1 MAYILLVDDHPLI
14 RRGIAQSLHEEF
26 PESVLLEAEDAAGA
40 MKAVWDQPLSLVVL
54 DLSLRG
60 RSGLE
65 LLKEIKNVKPH
76 LPVLILSMHAEEQF
90 ATRALRAG
98 AAGYVSKDSPPTV
111 LIQAVRRA
119 MAGGKFVS
127 PETAERLANE
137 LTIDNSRPLHDQLSD
152 REHDILLRIG
162 SGQGISKIADALHL
176 SVKTVSTYR
185 TRVLNKMGM
194 ESNAELTQYVI
205 RNKLIE

>member
-1 MAYILLVDDHPLI
+1 MAHILLVDDHPLI
-14 RRGIAQSLHEEF
+14 RRGIAQSLREEF
-26 PESVLLEAEDAAGA
+26 PESIILEAEEAPEA
-40 MKAVWDQPLSLVVL
+40 MKAVWDQPLSLIVL

-65 LLKEIKNVKPH
+65 LLKEIKAAKPH

-98 AAGYVSKDSPPTV
+98 AAGYVSKDSAPSV
-111 LIQAVRRA
+111 LIQAVKRA
-119 MAGGKFVS
+119 LAGGKFVS

-137 LTIDNSRPLHDQLSD
+137 LAIDSSRPLHQQLSD

-162 SGQGISKIADALHL
+162 SGQGITKIADALNL

-185 TRVLNKMGM
+185 TRVLHKMGM
-194 ESNAELTQYVI
+194 ESNAELAQYVI
-205 RNKLIE
+205 RNKLID

>member
-1 MAYILLVDDHPLI
+1 MAHILVVDDHPLI

-26 PESVLLEAEDAAGA
+26 PESVLLEAEDAAEA
-40 MKAVWDQPLSLVVL
+40 MAAVWNQPLSLVVL

-65 LLKEIKNVKPH
+65 LLKEIKAARPH

-98 AAGYVSKDSPPTV
+98 AAGYVSKDSPTST
-111 LIQAVRRA
+111 LLLAVRRA

-137 LTIDNSRPLHDQLSD
+137 LNIDASKPLHEQLSD

-185 TRVLNKMGM
+185 TRVLHKMGL
-194 ESNAELTQYVI
+194 ENNAELTQYVI
-205 RNKLIE
+205 RNKLID